1 MDDFFASV
9 LSLAF
14 IAQVLRITVPYALAA
29 LGGVMSERSGV
40 VNIAL
45 EGILLVGAFTCTIAA
60 SRIDLVAGTQ
70 ADSIAAGVLF
80 GALGGVLVAALYA
93 LVVIR
98 LQADQIVAG
107 VAINLLAYGLT
118 RYLLKLIFGSTS
130 NSPPIPGFGRNILEN
145 PVFWLIVVIAF
156 LVYVLVTRTR
166 AGLRLRAVGDHP
178 EAADTMG
185 VHVNRVRWLALLAA
199 GALAGLGG
207 AWMALSSRGPGR
219 PGRRVDGS
227 QHQQLR
233 RRDVGRPRLHRAG
246 CRHHGQLAPAVGSRR
261 LLALRFCRGDP
272 APARGVQHRGH
283 SQRAHQDPALRPH
296 HGGAGRVHRSL
307 TAAGR
312 AGQTVSVGLT
322 NRHSLSERS
331 VNRG

>member
-207 AWMALSSRGPGR
+207 AWMALSINSFVAEMSGGRGYIALAAVIMGSWRPQWAVAACLLFGSAEAIQLQLEASSIEAIPNELTKTLPYVLTMVALAGFIGRSRP
-219 PGRRVDGS
+219 
-227 QHQQLR
+227 
-233 RRDVGRPRLHRAG
+233 
-246 CRHHGQLAPAVGSRR
+246 PA
-261 LLALRFCRGDP
+261 ALGKP
-272 APARGVQHRGH
+272 YQSG
-283 SQRAHQDPALRPH
+283 
-296 HGGAGRVHRSL
+296 
-307 TAAGR
+307 
-312 AGQTVSVGLT
+312 
-322 NRHSLSERS
+322 
-331 VNRG
+331 